1 MEKVA
6 AGIISFNPEIKR
18 LKENISAIILQCD
31 CLYLVDNGS
40 VNINDVVDLLNKIN
54 DEKITFIRNN
64 KNKGIARALNQLCEI
79 ALRNGYKWI
88 ITLDQDSVCPLNLA
102 VQYKK
107 HIGIS
112 DVGMLCPLIVDRNK
126 NLNIKNKRK
135 KTTDISECITSG
147 SMLNLLVWR
156 KIGGFDEYMFIDG
169 VDFDICHRIKKE
181 GFRIIQINE
190 VYLLHELGHITIHKL
205 LFWNVIVKNH
215 TAFRKYYIARNT
227 IYLAKKENNKLLIIK
242 SLLQNI
248 KLASI
253 VILYESQKKEKLKS
267 IYKGTLEGIRVPI
280 FIKKG

>member
-1 MEKVA
+1 MEKIV

-18 LKENISAIILQCD
+18 LKENICAITIQCD
-31 CLYLVDNGS
+31 CLYLIDNGS
-40 VNINDVVDLLNKIN
+40 GNINDVIELLNKIN
-54 DEKITFIRNN
+54 DEKITLIRNN
-64 KNKGIARALNQLCEI
+64 KNEGIARALNQLCEI
-79 ALRNGYKWI
+79 ALGNGYEWI

-107 HIGIS
+107 YIGGSGI
-112 DVGMLCPLIVDRNK
+112 GMLCPLIVDRNK
-126 NLNIKNKRK
+126 NINKKIKRN

-181 GFRIIQINE
+181 GYRIIQINE
-190 VYLLHELGHITIHKL
+190 VCLLHELGHITTHKL
-205 LFWNVIVKNH
+205 LFLNVIVKNH

-227 IYLAKKENNKLLIIK
+227 IYLAKKEHNKLLFIK

-253 VILYESQKKEKLKS
+253 VIFYESEKKEKLKS
-267 IYKGTLEGIRVPI
+267 IYKGTLEGIRTSI
-280 FIKKG
+280 L